1 MISCC
6 RGRCA
11 NAHRPFFVRMRV
23 AAASGRRSEMSE
35 GLRSKFQAFAVR
47 QRGNLG
53 RRNRAIG
60 PYGGFT
66 RGVVGRGIPYTH
78 TLRIYTHKILAKSAA
93 RRRQK
98 IQITFHCDMCV
109 GEKTSQTA
117 NMEFCRL
124 RQNYACSRPQTPLA
138 ENSAGI
144 FASKKRDARGR
155 LFFAYEYVGNLYL
168 ICQPGPCWP
177 QPFPGRYRRASWTP
191 QP

>member
-1 MISCC
+1 
-6 RGRCA
+6 
-11 NAHRPFFVRMRV
+11 MRV

-35 GLRSKFQAFAVR
+35 GPRSKFQAFAVR

-78 TLRIYTHKILAKSAA
+78 TLRIYTPKILAKFAA

-98 IQITFHCDMCV
+98 IQITFHRDMCV
-109 GEKTSQTA
+109 EENTSQTA
-117 NMEFCRL
+117 SVKFCRL
-124 RQNYACSRPQTPLA
+124 RQNYARSRPQIPLA
-138 ENSAGI
+138 ENSEEFLSA
-144 FASKKRDARGR
+144 KKETPEGVS
-155 LFFAYEYVGNLYL
+155 FCCKYVDRLYL

>member
-1 MISCC
+1 MLQ
-6 RGRCA
+6 RAVRKCA
-11 NAHRPFFVRMRV
+11 PPFFVGAAGIRV

-78 TLRIYTHKILAKSAA
+78 TLRIYTPQKPRKVCRPQAAKNSNHFSPRHVCRGKIPLRQPVWDFAA
-93 RRRQK
+93 
-98 IQITFHCDMCV
+98 T
-109 GEKTSQTA
+109 
-117 NMEFCRL
+117 

-138 ENSAGI
+138 EKSAGI
-144 FASKKRDARGR
+144 FASKKRDARER
-155 LFFAYEYVGNLYL
+155 LFFAV
-168 ICQPGPCWP
+168 
-177 QPFPGRYRRASWTP
+177 SM
-191 QP
+191 

>member
-1 MISCC
+1 MIRNG

-11 NAHRPFFVRMRV
+11 FAHRPFFVGMRV

-35 GLRSKFQAFAVR
+35 WPRSKFQAFVVR

-78 TLRIYTHKILAKSAA
+78 TLRIYTPKSLAKFAA

-109 GEKTSQTA
+109 EEKYLSDSQYGILSLAAKLCVQQTA
-117 NMEFCRL
+117 NPFGRKFCRNFC
-124 RQNYACSRPQTPLA
+124 QQ
-138 ENSAGI
+138 
-144 FASKKRDARGR
+144 KKRR
-155 LFFAYEYVGNLYL
+155 
-168 ICQPGPCWP
+168 P
-177 QPFPGRYRRASWTP
+177 RASLFAVSM
-191 QP
+191 

>member
-1 MISCC
+1 M
-6 RGRCA
+6 RTA
-11 NAHRPFFVRMRV
+11 LFFVGMRV

-35 GLRSKFQAFAVR
+35 GPRSKFQAFVVR
-47 QRGNLG
+47 QRGNFG

-78 TLRIYTHKILAKSAA
+78 RLRIYTPKSLAKFAA

-98 IQITFHCDMCV
+98 FKSLFTATCV
-109 GEKTSQTA
+109 WGKNTSQTA
-117 NMEFCRL
+117 SVEFCRL
-124 RQNYACSRPQTPLA
+124 QQNYACSRPQTPLA

-168 ICQPGPCWP
+168 TCQPGPCWP

>member
-1 MISCC
+1 MLQ
-6 RGRCA
+6 RAVRKCA
-11 NAHRPFFVRMRV
+11 PPFFVGAAGMRV

-78 TLRIYTHKILAKSAA
+78 TLRIYTPKILAKFAA

-109 GEKTSQTA
+109 GEKYLSDSQYGILSHAAKLCAQQTA
-117 NMEFCRL
+117 NPFGRKFCRNFC
-124 RQNYACSRPQTPLA
+124 QQ
-138 ENSAGI
+138 
-144 FASKKRDARGR
+144 KKRR
-155 LFFAYEYVGNLYL
+155 
-168 ICQPGPCWP
+168 P
-177 QPFPGRYRRASWTP
+177 RASLFAVSM
-191 QP
+191 